1 VTGTNKF
8 VLLEMPLAVADIVVF
23 PADIAVA
30 TPALPIEAIAVF
42 DEFQFT
48 CEVMF
53 CVPPP

>member
-8 VLLEMPLAVADIVVF
+8 VLLEMPSAVADIVVF
-23 PADIAVA
+23 PADTAVA
-30 TPALPIEAIAVF
+30 TPALLIVAIAVF